1 MNNINYK
8 SPFVFFSIVFIVA
21 LAGLI
26 YLYFYK
32 NTSTSNIFWVDA
44 SLKVTTDWG
53 SCSSAFPCYETFITN
68 QDGNVY
74 HNGEIEGRLSGSKI
88 KEVINKSYTLYKSG
102 KCTPSYE
109 SDVTQEYELNIDGSI
124 YEFGGER
131 GCKEMNGVFNIL
143 VESINN

>member
-1 MNNINYK
+1 MNSINYK
-8 SPFVFFSIVFIVA
+8 SPFVFFSILFIVA

-32 NTSTSNIFWVDA
+32 YNSTSNIFWIDA
-44 SLKVTTDWG
+44 SLKVTTNWG
-53 SCSSAFPCYETFITN
+53 SCSPSFPCYETFITN

-88 KEVINKSYTLYKSG
+88 KEIMNKTYVSYKSG

-124 YEFGGER
+124 YKFGGER
-131 GCKEMNGVFNIL
+131 GCKEMEKIFDAL
-143 VESINN
+143 VQSINN